1 MLMKL
6 MQQYLEI
13 LMILI
18 HSLFMLT
25 IMILIRIVVNNMLA
39 SFTCILMLEILSIY
53 ASAQKWFS
61 PKYCPFVWGM
71 YNVCN
76 QTYPNKGYD
85 IEKAIVLSVV
95 FIIVLNAAIFVDKK
109 LLKRSLSHGKNRTD
123 RSE

>member
-1 MLMKL
+1 
-6 MQQYLEI
+6 
-13 LMILI
+13 
-18 HSLFMLT
+18 
-25 IMILIRIVVNNMLA
+25 MLA

-71 YNVCN
+71 YNTSN

>member
-1 MLMKL
+1 
-6 MQQYLEI
+6 
-13 LMILI
+13 MILV
-18 HSLFMLT
+18 
-25 IMILIRIVVNNMLA
+25 RIVVNNMLA

-71 YNVCN
+71 YNTSN

>member
-1 MLMKL
+1 MLQHKNGL
-6 MQQYLEI
+6 VQN
-13 LMILI
+13 
-18 HSLFMLT
+18 T
-25 IMILIRIVVNNMLA
+25 VNT
-39 SFTCILMLEILSIY
+39 S
-53 ASAQKWFS
+53 
-61 PKYCPFVWGM
+61 
-71 YNVCN
+71 N